1 MKPKTGNFS
10 FFYNEVWMLWLL
22 EDKSFH
28 FNSVTPSGH
37 TVYYAEKIDTGAIV
51 LEQRKYT
58 TTYSIVGE

>member
-1 MKPKTGNFS
+1 
-10 FFYNEVWMLWLL
+10 MLWLL
-22 EDKSFH
+22 EDKCFH

-58 TTYSIVGE
+58 TTYSIVGEF